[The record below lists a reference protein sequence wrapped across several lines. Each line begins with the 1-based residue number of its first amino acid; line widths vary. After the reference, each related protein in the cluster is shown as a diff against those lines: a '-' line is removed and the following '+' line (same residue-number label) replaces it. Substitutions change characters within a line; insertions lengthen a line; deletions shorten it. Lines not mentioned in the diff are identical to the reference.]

1 MTSATA
7 PPARTFALGGELTV
21 RRLGYGA
28 MRLTGP
34 SIWGDP
40 PDRDAAIRLLR
51 RAVELGVN
59 LIDTADCYGP
69 HTNEELIRDALHPY
83 PSDVVIATKGG
94 LVRPSPTEGAPV
106 GRPAYLRQ
114 QVEMSLRRL
123 GLEQIGLYQLH
134 RVDPEVPLD
143 DQIGALKQQ
152 QDAGKIRFIGLSE
165 VSVPTIEA
173 ARKTAAIAT
182 VQNQYSLADRH
193 HEEVVDYAST
203 EGIGFMAFFPVGGGR
218 LARPGGVLDS
228 AAAEHAVTPAQLAL
242 AWLLRRSPV
251 TLPIP
256 GTQNISHL
264 EENIVSADVELT
276 DAEYRQLSTLAT
288 PGIP

>member
-1 MTSATA
+1 
-7 PPARTFALGGELTV
+7 V
-21 RRLGYGA
+21 RRIGYGA

-40 PDRDAAIRLLR
+40 ADRDAAIAVLR

-83 PSDVVIATKGG
+83 PPDLVIATKGG
-94 LVRPSPTEGAPV
+94 LVRPGPTEAAPV

-123 GLEQIGLYQLH
+123 DLDQIGLYQLH
-134 RVDPEVPLD
+134 RVDPEVPLE
-143 DQIGALKQQ
+143 DQIGALKQE
-152 QDAGKIRFIGLSE
+152 QDAGKIRHIGLSE

-182 VQNQYSLADRH
+182 VQNQYNLADRH
-193 HEEVVDYAST
+193 HEEVVDYAAR
-203 EGIGFMAFFPVGGGR
+203 EGIGFMPFFPIGGGG

-228 AAAEHAVTPAQLAL
+228 AAGEYGTTPAQLAL
-242 AWLLRRSPV
+242 AWLLCRSPV
-251 TLPIP
+251 ILPIP
-256 GTQNISHL
+256 GTKNMSHL
-264 EENIVSADVELT
+264 EENTAAASVELT
-276 DAEYRQLSTLAT
+276 GAQYQQLIALASAV
-288 PGIP
+288 P